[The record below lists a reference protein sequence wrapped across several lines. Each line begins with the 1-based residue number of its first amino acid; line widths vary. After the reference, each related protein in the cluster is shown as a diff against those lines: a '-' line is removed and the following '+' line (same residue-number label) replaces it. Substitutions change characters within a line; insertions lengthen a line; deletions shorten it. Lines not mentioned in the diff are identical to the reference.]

1 MKVLYTKNYIK
12 HTEEGISIFE
22 VTITNEGVYL
32 ETINIEMREDGNI
45 IGDYNMEKIL

>member
-12 HTEEGISIFE
+12 HTDGGITIYE

-32 ETINIEMREDGNI
+32 ETINIEMRDDGSI
-45 IGDYNMEKIL
+45 IGDYSMEKIV

>member
-12 HTEEGISIFE
+12 HTENGFTLYE

-32 ETINIEMREDGNI
+32 ETINLEMVNGSI
-45 IGDYNMEKIL
+45 IGDYSMEKIV